1 MTGSSSIRVRDL
13 MSKDLFTIDGLVTVE
28 DAMALMKRHRVGSLV
43 VNRRNEDDELGLI
56 TVGDIA
62 HRVIAEDRSPER
74 VIVYEIMS
82 KPLLTLPEDML
93 AKIRLPTARSLQ
105 SLPGRRRRPR
115 AQRHRHG
122 NSPRPHHGLH
132 CRLTLTART
141 GPANAVPCAA
151 FIAGEPVR
159 SEPATAIVRTS

>member
-1 MTGSSSIRVRDL
+1 MTESSSIRVRDL
-13 MSKDLFTIDGLVTVE
+13 MSEELFTIDGLVTVE

-93 AKIRLPTARSLQ
+93 ARYASRLLDRFNLS
-105 SLPGRRRRPR
+105 R
-115 AQRHRHG
+115 AVVVDQERNAIG
-122 NSPRPHHGLH
+122 MV
-132 CRLTLTART
+132 TLRDLIM
-141 GPANAVPCAA
+141 GY
-151 FIAGEPVR
+151 AGE
-159 SEPATAIVRTS
+159 